1 MVEMYKLNMEIETRE
16 RERAAACKQ
25 YMESEPEV
33 RWSVPLQ
40 RWVDIDSDTDDDEVK
55 EIAQEEEEAIVD
67 IYGPELDENISNT
80 DLGEFAELKFRG
92 WQGFVDRWM

>member
-1 MVEMYKLNMEIETRE
+1 M
-16 RERAAACKQ
+16 
-25 YMESEPEV
+25 
-33 RWSVPLQ
+33 
-40 RWVDIDSDTDDDEVK
+40 DDDEVK

-92 WQGFVDRWM
+92 GQGFVDRWM